1 MFACIRTPRAI
12 EGAIA
17 VARAFSP
24 RLQRYG
30 PGCVVCDVSGLGRL
44 LGEPPGIGAEMWRA
58 CAPVDATGAVAI
70 APTQIAARILAHAA
84 AGLTVADAPVDGERG
99 EGPPALRSVPV
110 GVLRRMRSP
119 FARRATGDTADRDDR
134 DVEEAFEVFER
145 WGVATLGDL
154 AALPADDL
162 SARLGRAGVRLR
174 EDALGRDRGPL
185 VPDADVPRFLE
196 RMELEWPID
205 GLEPLAFV
213 LARLLDPL
221 SLALERADRGA
232 AAIRIDLRL
241 ADRTTHTRLLQLP
254 AAMRDPRVLRTLL
267 TLDLESHPPPA
278 AVDIVTIEVDP
289 APARVLQ
296 YSLLE
301 RARPSVETIATLTA
315 RLSALVGESRAGTPV
330 LLDSHGPDAF
340 RMSAF
345 ALRAAA
351 GQSAFALRAS
361 AGHGEG
367 RAVVL
372 RRFRPPI
379 AVRVDVERGRPARVA
394 IARRGMPSGRVEEA
408 AGPWRGS
415 GDWWTHDA
423 RWDRDEWD
431 VALSDGSVCRL
442 FRTRDTRDTGVWF
455 IEAVVD

>member
-1 MFACIRTPRAI
+1 MFACIRTPHSI
-12 EGAIA
+12 NGPIDGAIA
-17 VARAFSP
+17 IARAFSP
-24 RLQRYG
+24 RLQRHG
-30 PGCVVCDVSGLGRL
+30 RGCVVCDVSGLGRL
-44 LGEPPGIGAEMWRA
+44 LGDPPGIGAEIWRA
-58 CAPVDATGAVAI
+58 CETVDGTGAVAV
-70 APTQIAARILAHAA
+70 APTQLAARVLAQAV
-84 AGLTVADAPVDGERG
+84 AGLTVVERDPAAALAPVPMR
-99 EGPPALRSVPV
+99 
-110 GVLRRMRSP
+110 VLRRML
-119 FARRATGDTADRDDR
+119 AADDAAAPLMAD
-134 DVEEAFEVFER
+134 AFEVFER

-154 AALPADDL
+154 AALPAAAL
-162 SARLGRAGVRLR
+162 SARLGRIGVRLR
-174 EDALGRDRGPL
+174 EDALGIDRDPL

-221 SLALERADRGA
+221 SQALERADRGA
-232 AAIRIDLRL
+232 AAIRLDLRL
-241 ADRTTHTRLLQLP
+241 TDRSTHMRLLQLP

-267 TLDLESHPPPA
+267 TLDLESHPPSA

-315 RLSALVGESRAGTPV
+315 RLAALVGESRAGAPS

-340 RMSAF
+340 EMRRFAPDGTRRAGSA
-345 ALRAAA
+345 ATLRAAA
-351 GQSAFALRAS
+351 GQTVPDAP
-361 AGHGEG
+361 GG
-367 RAVVL
+367 VL
-372 RRFRPPI
+372 RRFRPPV
-379 AVRVDVERGRPARVA
+379 AVRVDVDRGRPVRIAC
-394 IARRGMPSGRVEEA
+394 ARRGLPSGHVEQA
-408 AGPWRGS
+408 AGPWRAS

-442 FRTRDTRDTGVWF
+442 FRTRETGIWF
-455 IEAVVD
+455 LEGVVD

>member
-1 MFACIRTPRAI
+1 MFACIRTPRES

-17 VARAFSP
+17 IARAFSP
-24 RLQRYG
+24 RLQRHG

-44 LGEPPGIGAEMWRA
+44 LGDPPGIGAELWRA
-58 CAPVDATGAVAI
+58 CASVDKTGAVAI
-70 APTQIAARILAHAA
+70 APTQIAARVLAHAA
-84 AGLTVADAPVDGERG
+84 AGLTVITRDPAAALASVPIRVSRRMLLRGDPVD
-99 EGPPALRSVPV
+99 PQI
-110 GVLRRMRSP
+110 
-119 FARRATGDTADRDDR
+119 AD
-134 DVEEAFEVFER
+134 AFEVFER
-145 WGVATLGDL
+145 WGLTTLGDL
-154 AALPADDL
+154 AALAADAL
-162 SARLGRAGVRLR
+162 SARLGRIGVRLR
-174 EDALGRDRGPL
+174 ADALGLDRDPL

-213 LARLLDPL
+213 LARLLEPL

-241 ADRTTHTRLLQLP
+241 VDRTMHTRLLQLP

-267 TLDLESHPPPA
+267 TLDLEAHPPSA

-301 RARPSVETIATLTA
+301 RARPSVETLATLTA
-315 RLSALVGESRAGTPV
+315 RLSALVGESRAGAPA

-340 RMSAF
+340 EMRRF
-345 ALRAAA
+345 APDARRAEADA
-351 GQSAFALRAS
+351 IPEAIDGA
-361 AGHGEG
+361 
-367 RAVVL
+367 VL

-379 AVRVDVERGRPARVA
+379 AVRVEVERGRPVR
-394 IARRGMPSGRVEEA
+394 IALAPHRYRGRMPSGSVEQA

-415 GDWWTHDA
+415 GDWWTQTA

-431 VALSDGSVCRL
+431 VALSDGSVCRV
-442 FRTRDTRDTGVWF
+442 FRTRDTGVWF
-455 IEAVVD
+455 LEAVVD